1 MDQARR
7 DGACSRQNNATAE
20 LLTTPRNNTTNMSL
34 FGNLGGNQPAASAAP
49 ASSSTFGSL
58 FASKPATTSAAPA
71 GGLFGSL
78 GGATSGATSNTA
90 QPANSGGFGGSLFGG
105 ALGAK
110 PAASPAPASSAPTG
124 GLFGGA
130 APEQPQ
136 TQTTSLFGGLG
147 GATQQSTAN
156 QPSNLTQPS
165 GIGASSLFG
174 AASTQQPQQP
184 QQQQG
189 APLAQAN
196 AGTGRSAHFDHLLER
211 GRKRN
216 AGENGLTGFDEL
228 PSLQLGLGDI
238 ARKVRNLGAG
248 GPSAAQAQDGQQDR
262 AA

>member
-7 DGACSRQNNATAE
+7 NGACSRQNNATAE
-20 LLTTPRNNTTNMSL
+20 LLTTPRPRNNITNMSM
-34 FGNLGGNQPAASAAP
+34 FTNLGVELSGQRAESAAP

-58 FASKPATTSAAPA
+58 FGSKPATTSAAPA
-71 GGLFGSL
+71 GGLFGNL
-78 GGATSGATSNTA
+78 GATPGATSNTA

-105 ALGAK
+105 TLGPK
-110 PAASPAPASSAPTG
+110 PAASAAPASAPTG
-124 GLFGGA
+124 GLFG
-130 APEQPQ
+130 
-136 TQTTSLFGGLG
+136 
-147 GATQQSTAN
+147 AT
-156 QPSNLTQPS
+156 
-165 GIGASSLFG
+165 
-174 AASTQQPQQP
+174 STQQ
-184 QQQQG
+184 QQQQQQE

>member
-20 LLTTPRNNTTNMSL
+20 LLTTPRNNITNMSL
-34 FGNLGGNQPAASAAP
+34 FGNLGGNQPAGSAAP

-58 FASKPATTSAAPA
+58 FGSKPATTSAAPA
-71 GGLFGSL
+71 SGLFGSL
-78 GGATSGATSNTA
+78 GGATSNTT
-90 QPANSGGFGGSLFGG
+90 QPASSGGFGGSLFGS

-110 PAASPAPASSAPTG
+110 PAASPAPASGPTG

-130 APEQPQ
+130 AAQPQ
-136 TQTTSLFGGLG
+136 TQTSSLFGGLG
-147 GATQQSTAN
+147 GATAN
-156 QPSNLTQPS
+156 QPSNPTQPS

-174 AASTQQPQQP
+174 ATSTQQPQQQQ

-189 APLAQAN
+189 ASLAQAN

>member
-20 LLTTPRNNTTNMSL
+20 LLTTPRNNITNMSL
-34 FGNLGGNQPAASAAP
+34 FGNLGGNQPAGSAAP

-58 FASKPATTSAAPA
+58 FGNKPATTSAAPA
-71 GGLFGSL
+71 SGLFGSL
-78 GGATSGATSNTA
+78 GGATSNTT
-90 QPANSGGFGGSLFGG
+90 QPASSGGFGGSLFGG

-110 PAASPAPASSAPTG
+110 PAASPAPASAPTG

-130 APEQPQ
+130 AAQPQ
-136 TQTTSLFGGLG
+136 TQTSSLFGGLG
-147 GATQQSTAN
+147 GATAN
-156 QPSNLTQPS
+156 QPSNPTQPS

-174 AASTQQPQQP
+174 ATSTQQPQQQQQQ

-189 APLAQAN
+189 ASLAQAN

>member
-1 MDQARR
+1 MDQARC
-7 DGACSRQNNATAE
+7 DGACSRQNNATTE
-20 LLTTPRNNTTNMSL
+20 LLTTPRNNITNMSL
-34 FGNLGGNQPAASAAP
+34 FGNLGGNQPAGSAAP
-49 ASSSTFGSL
+49 ASASTFGSL
-58 FASKPATTSAAPA
+58 FGNKPATTSAAPA

-90 QPANSGGFGGSLFGG
+90 QPASSGGFGSSLFGG
-105 ALGAK
+105 VLGAK
-110 PAASPAPASSAPTG
+110 AAASPAPASSAPTG

-130 APEQPQ
+130 ATAQPQ

-174 AASTQQPQQP
+174 ATTTQQP

>member
-7 DGACSRQNNATAE
+7 NGACSRQNNATAE
-20 LLTTPRNNTTNMSL
+20 LLTTPRPRNNITNMSM
-34 FGNLGGNQPAASAAP
+34 FVNLGGNQPAGSAAP

-58 FASKPATTSAAPA
+58 FGSKPATTSAAPA

-78 GGATSGATSNTA
+78 GATPGATSNTA

-105 ALGAK
+105 ALGPK
-110 PAASPAPASSAPTG
+110 PAAPAAPASAPTG
-124 GLFGGA
+124 GLFG
-130 APEQPQ
+130 
-136 TQTTSLFGGLG
+136 
-147 GATQQSTAN
+147 AT
-156 QPSNLTQPS
+156 
-165 GIGASSLFG
+165 
-174 AASTQQPQQP
+174 STQQ
-184 QQQQG
+184 QQQQQQQQE